1 MTRPVGATV
10 VVCAYTE
17 RRLEQL
23 VAALTEAAAQGPE
36 QLLLVIDHNDRL
48 FERATALDIP
58 GLEVVTNE
66 RRQGLSGARNTGV
79 ARARADV
86 VVFLDDDATPEA
98 GWLDALLAPYADPR
112 VVGVGGAA
120 TPVWPAEGGRPRT
133 LPAPPGAAHGELDW
147 VVGCTFV
154 GQPTTLSQVR
164 NPMGCNMS
172 LRRSAFGVG
181 GFSESLGR
189 VGTVP
194 LGCEETELSLRVTAA
209 HPEDRIVFEPR
220 ARVRHHVSADRRTWR
235 YLLRRGYAE
244 GISKAAVSA
253 LAGRQRSLS
262 TETSYATR
270 VLPRGAARELS
281 RGNVEGAAA
290 IVSCLAATAFGYVR
304 GLPAARRLEVTPPA
318 VPAPSRA

>member
-1 MTRPVGATV
+1 MSRPAGTTV

-17 RRLEQL
+17 RRLDQL
-23 VAALTEAAAQGPE
+23 VAALTEAAAQAPE
-36 QLLLVIDHNDRL
+36 QLLLVIDHND
-48 FERATALDIP
+48 ALRKRVSEFDIP
-58 GLEVVTNE
+58 GLEIVDNE
-66 RRQGLSGARNTGV
+66 RRQGLSGARNTGLAY
-79 ARARADV
+79 ARGEI
-86 VVFLDDDATPEA
+86 VVFLDDDATPEP
-98 GWLDALLAPYADPR
+98 GWLDALIAPYADPT

-120 TPVWPAEGGRPRT
+120 TPVWPPEGGRPAT
-133 LPAPPGAAHGELDW
+133 LPAPRGAEHGELDW

-154 GQPTTLSQVR
+154 GQPTQLAEVR

-172 LRRSAFGVG
+172 LRRSAFDVG

-194 LGCEETELSLRVTAA
+194 LGCEETELALRVTAA
-209 HPEDRIVFEPR
+209 HPGDRVVFEPQ
-220 ARVRHHVSADRRTWR
+220 ARVRHHVSGDRRTWR

-253 LAGRQRSLS
+253 LAGRDRALS
-262 TETSYATR
+262 SETTYATR
-270 VLPRGAARELS
+270 VLPRGVARELS

-290 IVSCLAATAFGYVR
+290 IVACLAATAVGYVR

-318 VPAPSRA
+318 VPAPSPA